1 MITKTEINPQS
12 AHQDRVAQVYCG
24 IIKWG
29 DSGKILRQRIDWM
42 ADQTQ
47 GPRILDVGCSEG
59 ILEIILAR
67 KGFNVTGVDINAEAL
82 AFARG
87 LLAREP
93 EEVRSRVRFVHGDL
107 AQARLLDDRFDTL
120 VMGEILEHLEDPQT
134 LLNRSLDL
142 IRPDG
147 RVIITTPFGYHPDED
162 HRQTFCLS
170 DFIALA
176 KPRCALEHLQVES
189 GYIHMVGRVSSST
202 ESSWQQL
209 DSDQLLSMTET
220 ALVSSQQRL
229 YGNISGHKRR
239 VNSLE
244 QRVKEGNDREA
255 KLQKDVKEE
264 SSKATRLW
272 QEAEE
277 RKSREAK
284 LWQEVEDRKAKV
296 SELLQELDAGRAK
309 TAELQQELD
318 AGKAK
323 ASELLQE
330 LDAGKAKTAKLQQ
343 ELDAGRARTADL
355 LQELDAGRVKTADLL
370 QELDAGKARTAKLQ
384 QELDAGRAKTAE
396 LLQELDAG
404 KAKTAELQ
412 QELDA
417 GRAKTAELQQELDAG
432 RVKTAEL
439 QQELDAGKAK
449 TAELLQELDA
459 GKAKASKLQRE
470 LKKAREWEV
479 KLRRSIRW
487 QLGTLFVEAARRPW
501 RVVRLPLDLTRLAV
515 VAFSRRYSV
524 SSNNVSTRNP
534 SHPSPPMTENR
545 GNMRGARARPG
556 RRTDVPT
563 ATSLLSPGSSSKQMV
578 DWITDQ
584 VEGRRVAVVG
594 CDNTALLDSLDQLRF
609 NVSVYQLDSWVS
621 EPVLVK
627 REVSARSQE
636 EPGRSMVT
644 EYSIPE
650 AEGTVGSSGKADSVI
665 ICGMLRAG
673 TESEAILN
681 CVRDRLSQPAAKVI
695 VVQPRFNAIPRNG
708 TESDLTSLLTALRTP
723 TVPEYLSLANGSLR
737 FVGRFNRAS
746 SNTWSQFESGVWP
759 QLIHEVVESIQHRK
773 SREISALEQRVQDV
787 LESTSYRAG
796 QILVTSAKEPRT
808 LWKAPLRLWQL
819 YRSSWVRTRQSNV
832 GPSPSGL
839 APTVDIP
846 ALKTPPTRSEGAP
859 VVAAI
864 LDTFTEYCL
873 RYEADLVLL
882 TPKQWKRQLERAQPA
897 FLLVESAWSGN
908 NGEWRYLLTNYK
920 SRDVNPLRDLVKHCR
935 EHELTTVFWNKE
947 DPPNFDVFIDVA
959 KEFDFVFTTD
969 VDSISKYKEIC
980 GHDRVYLMAFACQA
994 RLHNPCRE
1002 KSWPRY
1008 PVCFAG
1014 SWMEKYSERRRSLD
1028 DLLEPALA
1036 FGLHIF
1042 DRNFKVTGYDS
1053 RYRFPDRYQSAI
1065 KGSLDYEHML
1075 TAYRCYDVMMNV
1087 NTVTDSATMFSR
1099 RVFESLACG
1108 TPVISTD
1115 SVGLEATL
1123 GGYVRIT
1130 RNSQDTTSHLNEL
1143 LADEERRMREGHLG
1157 YRYVHTHHTYRHRMK
1172 EMFLEV
1178 GVESGDS
1185 ARKPSVSVV
1194 IATCRPDNVKFAI
1207 ENYKKQVYAEKELL
1221 LILNNAIFDVESI
1234 EAQARDLNNVRIVQ
1248 VDGGVT
1254 LGESLNRG
1262 VEEASGY
1269 YIAKMDDDD
1278 YYGENYL
1285 SDMMLAADFSGAEI
1299 LGKGTYFVHMKA
1311 GNITALRSVAS
1322 QHEFTDFVAGATL
1335 TGRREVLRE
1344 IRFPDCT
1351 RGEDSSLLAKASKA
1365 GCRIYSADAFNML
1378 VVRGTDHQRHTWD
1391 IGDSDFLKNCRN
1403 IRSGLEWARVMI

>member
-1 MITKTEINPQS
+1 MIDKTEINPES
-12 AHQDRVAQVYCG
+12 AHRDRVAQVYCG
-24 IIKWG
+24 IIQWG
-29 DSGKILRQRIDWM
+29 DSGEILRQRIDWM
-42 ADQTQ
+42 VDQAR

-59 ILEIILAR
+59 VLEILLAR

-82 AFARG
+82 AFARD

-239 VNSLE
+239 VSSLE
-244 QRVKEGNDREA
+244 QRVKEGDDRAA

-272 QEAEE
+272 QEVEE

-284 LWQEVEDRKAKV
+284 LWQEVEDRKAKA

-309 TAELQQELD
+309 TAELL
-318 AGKAK
+318 
-323 ASELLQE
+323 
-330 LDAGKAKTAKLQQ
+330 Q
-343 ELDAGRARTADL
+343 ELDAGRAKTAEELDAGRAKTAEL
-355 LQELDAGRVKTADLL
+355 LQELDAGRVKTAELL
-370 QELDAGKARTAKLQ
+370 QELDAGRAKTAELL

-404 KAKTAELQ
+404 KAKTAELL

-417 GRAKTAELQQELDAG
+417 GRVKTAELQQELDAG

-439 QQELDAGKAK
+439 QELDAGKAK

-515 VAFSRRYSV
+515 AAFRRRYSV

-534 SHPSPPMTENR
+534 SHPSPPMTKNR
-545 GNMRGARARPG
+545 GNMPEARARPG
-556 RRTDVPT
+556 GRTEVPT
-563 ATSLLSPGSSSKQMV
+563 ATSLLSAGSSSKQMV

-584 VEGRRVAVVG
+584 VEGHRVAVVG
-594 CDNTALLDSLDQLRF
+594 CDNTALLESLDQLRF
-609 NVSVYQLDSWVS
+609 NVRAYQLDSSVS

-636 EPGRSMVT
+636 EPGRSLVT

-650 AEGTVGSSGKADSVI
+650 AEGAVGSSGESDSVI
-665 ICGMLRAG
+665 ICEMPRAG
-673 TESEAILN
+673 TEPEAILN

-708 TESDLTSLLTALRTP
+708 TEPDLTSLLTALRTS
-723 TVPEYLSLANGSLR
+723 TVPEYLSFANDSLR

-787 LESTSYRAG
+787 LESTSYKAG
-796 QILVTSAKEPRT
+796 QILVGSAKEPRT
-808 LWKAPLRLWQL
+808 LWKVPLRLWQL
-819 YRSSWVRTRQSNV
+819 YRSSWARTRQSNV

-839 APTVDIP
+839 TPTVDIP

-882 TPKQWKRQLERAQPA
+882 TPKQWKRQLERAQPT

-920 SRDVNPLRDLVKHCR
+920 SRDVNPLRDLVRYCR
-935 EHELTTVFWNKE
+935 EHKLTTVFWNKE
-947 DPPNFDVFIDVA
+947 DPPNFDVFIDAA

-969 VDSISKYKEIC
+969 ADCIPKYKEIC
-980 GHDRVYLMAFACQA
+980 GHDRVYLMAFACQP
-994 RLHNPCRE
+994 RLHNPCRD

-1042 DRNFKVTGYDS
+1042 DRNLKVTGYDS

-1065 KGSLDYEHML
+1065 KGSLDYENML

-1087 NTVTDSATMFSR
+1087 NTVTDSPTMFSR

-1115 SVGLEATL
+1115 SVGLGATL

-1157 YRYVHTHHTYRHRMK
+1157 YRHVHTHHTYRQRMK

-1178 GVESGDS
+1178 SVVSGDS

-1207 ENYKKQVYAEKELL
+1207 ENYRKQVYAEKELL
-1221 LILNNAIFDVESI
+1221 LVLNNAIFDVESI
-1234 EAQARDLNNVRIVQ
+1234 EAQAKDLNNVRIVQ
-1248 VDGGVT
+1248 VDGRVT

-1335 TGRREVLRE
+1335 TGRREVLRK

>member
-1 MITKTEINPQS
+1 MIDKTEINPES
-12 AHQDRVAQVYCG
+12 AHRDRVAQVYCG
-24 IIKWG
+24 IIQWG
-29 DSGKILRQRIDWM
+29 ESGEILRQRIDWM
-42 ADQTQ
+42 VDQAR
-47 GPRILDVGCSEG
+47 GPRILDLGCSEG
-59 ILEIILAR
+59 VLEILLAR

-82 AFARG
+82 AFARD

-93 EEVRSRVRFVHGDL
+93 EEVRARVHFVHGDL

-120 VMGEILEHLEDPQT
+120 VMGEILEHLEDPQA

-162 HRQTFCLS
+162 HRQAFCLS

-239 VNSLE
+239 VSSLE
-244 QRVKEGNDREA
+244 QRVKEGDDRAA

-272 QEAEE
+272 QE
-277 RKSREAK
+277 
-284 LWQEVEDRKAKV
+284 VEDRKAK
-296 SELLQELDAGRAK
+296 
-309 TAELQQELD
+309 
-318 AGKAK
+318 
-323 ASELLQE
+323 AS
-330 LDAGKAKTAKLQQ
+330 
-343 ELDAGRARTADL
+343 
-355 LQELDAGRVKTADLL
+355 
-370 QELDAGKARTAKLQ
+370 
-384 QELDAGRAKTAE
+384 
-396 LLQELDAG
+396 
-404 KAKTAELQ
+404 ELQ

-417 GRAKTAELQQELDAG
+417 GRA
-432 RVKTAEL
+432 KTAEL

-459 GKAKASKLQRE
+459 GRAKTAELLQELDAGRVKTAELLQELDAGRAKTAELQQELDAGRAKTSKLQRE
-470 LKKAREWEV
+470 LKKAREREV
-479 KLRRSIRW
+479 TLRRSIRW

-501 RVVRLPLDLTRLAV
+501 RVVRLPLDLTWLAV

-534 SHPSPPMTENR
+534 SHPSSPMTENR
-545 GNMRGARARPG
+545 GNMREARARPG
-556 RRTDVPT
+556 RRTEVPT

-584 VEGRRVAVVG
+584 VEGHRVAVVG
-594 CDNTALLDSLDQLRF
+594 CVSTALLDSLDQLRF
-609 NVSVYQLDSWVS
+609 NVSVYQLDSSVS

-636 EPGRSMVT
+636 EPGRSLARDFST
-644 EYSIPE
+644 PE
-650 AEGTVGSSGKADSVI
+650 AERAAGSSGKGDSVI
-665 ICGMLRAG
+665 LCGMLRDEVE
-673 TESEAILN
+673 TEAFLN
-681 CVRDRLSQPAAKVI
+681 CVQERLSQPEAKVI
-695 VVQPRFNAIPRNG
+695 IVQPGFNAIPRNG
-708 TESDLTSLLTALRTP
+708 KDSDLTSLLTALRTS
-723 TVPEYLSLANGSLR
+723 TVPEYLSLANDSLR
-737 FVGRFNRAS
+737 FVGRFNRGS

-759 QLIHEVVESIQHRK
+759 QLIHQVVESIQHRK

-839 APTVDIP
+839 TPTVDIP

-882 TPKQWKRQLERAQPA
+882 TPKQWKRQLERAQPT

-920 SRDVNPLRDLVKHCR
+920 SRDVNPLRDLVRYCR
-935 EHELTTVFWNKE
+935 EHKLTTVFWNKE

-980 GHDRVYLMAFACQA
+980 EHDRVHLMAFACQP
-994 RLHNPCRE
+994 RLHNPCRD

-1014 SWMEKYSERRRSLD
+1014 SWMQKYSERRRSLD

-1042 DRNFKVTGYDS
+1042 DRNLKVTGYDS

-1075 TAYRCYDVMMNV
+1075 TAYRCYDVMLNV
-1087 NTVTDSATMFSR
+1087 NTVTDSPTMFSR

-1108 TPVISTD
+1108 TPVISTE

-1178 GVESGDS
+1178 GIESGDS

-1221 LILNNAIFDVESI
+1221 LVLNNAIFDVQSI
-1234 EAQARDLNNVRIVQ
+1234 EAQAKNLNNVRIVQ
-1248 VDGGVT
+1248 VDGRVT
-1254 LGESLNRG
+1254 LGESLNSG
-1262 VEEASGY
+1262 VEEASGD

-1278 YYGENYL
+1278 YYGANYL
-1285 SDMMLAADFSGAEI
+1285 SDMMLAANFSGADI
-1299 LGKGTYFVHMKA
+1299 LGKGTYFVYMKA

>member
-1 MITKTEINPQS
+1 MIDKTEINPES
-12 AHQDRVAQVYCG
+12 AHRDRVAQVYCG
-24 IIKWG
+24 IIEWG
-29 DSGKILRQRIDWM
+29 DSGEILRQRIDWM
-42 ADQTQ
+42 VDQAR
-47 GPRILDVGCSEG
+47 GPRILDLGCSEG
-59 ILEIILAR
+59 VLEILLAR

-82 AFARG
+82 AFARD

-189 GYIHMVGRVSSST
+189 GYIHMVGHVSSST

-239 VNSLE
+239 VSSLE
-244 QRVKEGNDREA
+244 QRVKEGDDRAA

-272 QEAEE
+272 QEVED

-284 LWQEVEDRKAKV
+284 LWQEVEDRKAK
-296 SELLQELDAGRAK
+296 
-309 TAELQQELD
+309 
-318 AGKAK
+318 
-323 ASELLQE
+323 ASE
-330 LDAGKAKTAKLQQ
+330 
-343 ELDAGRARTADL
+343 
-355 LQELDAGRVKTADLL
+355 
-370 QELDAGKARTAKLQ
+370 LQ

-404 KAKTAELQ
+404 RAKTAELLQ
-412 QELDA
+412 ELDAGRAKTAELLQELDA
-417 GRAKTAELQQELDAG
+417 GRAKTAELQQELDEG
-432 RVKTAEL
+432 RVKTAELQQELDAGKAKTAELQQELDAGKTKTVELLQELDAGKAKAAEL

-515 VAFSRRYSV
+515 VAFRRRYSV

-534 SHPSPPMTENR
+534 SHPSPPMTKNR
-545 GNMRGARARPG
+545 GNMPEARARPG
-556 RRTDVPT
+556 GRTVVPT
-563 ATSLLSPGSSSKQMV
+563 ATSLLSPGSSSEQMV

-584 VEGRRVAVVG
+584 VEGHRVAVVG
-594 CDNTALLDSLDQLRF
+594 CDNTALLESLDQLRF
-609 NVSVYQLDSWVS
+609 NVRTYQLDSSVS

-627 REVSARSQE
+627 REVGDGFQE
-636 EPGRSMVT
+636 EPGRSLVT
-644 EYSIPE
+644 DFLIPE
-650 AEGTVGSSGKADSVI
+650 AERAVGSSGEADSVI
-665 ICGMLRAG
+665 ICEMPRAG
-673 TESEAILN
+673 TEPEAILN
-681 CVRDRLSQPAAKVI
+681 YAPDRLSQPEAKVI
-695 VVQPRFNAIPRNG
+695 IVQPRFNAFPRDG
-708 TESDLTSLLTALRTP
+708 KDSDLTSLLTALRTS
-723 TVPEYLSLANGSLR
+723 TVPEYLSLANGSLH
-737 FVGRFNRAS
+737 FVGRFGRPSAEV
-746 SNTWSQFESGVWP
+746 WSQFESGAWP
-759 QLIHEVVESIQHRK
+759 KVINEVVESLQCRK

-839 APTVDIP
+839 TPTVDIP

-882 TPKQWKRQLERAQPA
+882 TPKQWKRQLERAQPT

-920 SRDVNPLRDLVKHCR
+920 SRDVNPLRDLVGYCR

-947 DPPNFDVFIDVA
+947 DPPNFDVFIDAA

-1036 FGLHIF
+1036 LGLHIF
-1042 DRNFKVTGYDS
+1042 DRNFKVTGYDP

-1065 KGSLDYEHML
+1065 KGALDYEHML
-1075 TAYRCYDVMMNV
+1075 TAYRCYDVMLNV
-1087 NTVTDSATMFSR
+1087 NTVTDSPTMFSR

-1115 SVGLEATL
+1115 SVGLRAML

-1143 LADEERRMREGHLG
+1143 LADEERRMREGHIG

-1178 GVESGDS
+1178 GVKSECS
-1185 ARKPSVSVV
+1185 ARQPSVSVV
-1194 IATCRPDNVKFAI
+1194 IATCRPNNVKFAI
-1207 ENYKKQVYAEKELL
+1207 ENYRNQVYGEKELL
-1221 LILNNAIFDVESI
+1221 LVLNNAIFDVGSI
-1234 EAQARDLNNVRIVQ
+1234 EVQTKDLHNARILEI
-1248 VDGGVT
+1248 DGSVT
-1254 LGESLNRG
+1254 LGDSLNRG
-1262 VEEASGY
+1262 VEEASGD

-1285 SDMMLAADFSGAEI
+1285 SDMMLAADFSGADI

>member
-1 MITKTEINPQS
+1 MIEKTEINPKS
-12 AHQDRVAQVYCG
+12 AHRYRVAQVYCG

-29 DSGKILRQRIDWM
+29 DSGEILRQRIDWM
-42 ADQTQ
+42 VDQAR
-47 GPRILDVGCSEG
+47 GPRILDLGCSEG
-59 ILEIILAR
+59 VLEILLAR

-82 AFARG
+82 AFARD

-239 VNSLE
+239 VSSLE
-244 QRVKEGNDREA
+244 QRVKEGDDRAA

-272 QEAEE
+272 QEVEE

-284 LWQEVEDRKAKV
+284 LWQEVEDR
-296 SELLQELDAGRAK
+296 
-309 TAELQQELD
+309 
-318 AGKAK
+318 KAK

-343 ELDAGRARTADL
+343 ELDAGRAKTADL

-384 QELDAGRAKTAE
+384 QELDAK
-396 LLQELDAG
+396 
-404 KAKTAELQ
+404 KAKTVELL

-417 GRAKTAELQQELDAG
+417 GRAKTVELLQELDAGRVKTAELLQELDAG

-439 QQELDAGKAK
+439 QQELDAKKAKTAELLQELDAGKAK

-515 VAFSRRYSV
+515 AAFRRRYSV

-534 SHPSPPMTENR
+534 SHPSPPMTKNR
-545 GNMRGARARPG
+545 GNMPEARARPG
-556 RRTDVPT
+556 GRTDVPT
-563 ATSLLSPGSSSKQMV
+563 ATSLLSAGSSSKQMV

-584 VEGRRVAVVG
+584 VEGHRIAVVG
-594 CDNTALLDSLDQLRF
+594 CDNTALLESLDQLRF
-609 NVSVYQLDSWVS
+609 NVRTYQLDSSVS

-627 REVSARSQE
+627 REVGDGSQE
-636 EPGRSMVT
+636 EPGRSLVT
-644 EYSIPE
+644 DFLIPE
-650 AEGTVGSSGKADSVI
+650 AERAVGSSGEADSVI
-665 ICGMLRAG
+665 ICEMPRAG
-673 TESEAILN
+673 TEPEAMLN
-681 CVRDRLSQPAAKVI
+681 YARDRLSQPEAKVI
-695 VVQPRFNAIPRNG
+695 IVQPRINAFPRDG
-708 TESDLTSLLTALRTP
+708 TDSDLTSLLTALRTS
-723 TVPEYLSLANGSLR
+723 TVPEYLSLANGSLH
-737 FVGRFNRAS
+737 FVGRFGRPSAEV
-746 SNTWSQFESGVWP
+746 WSQFESGAWP
-759 QLIHEVVESIQHRK
+759 KVINEVVESLQCRK

-787 LESTSYRAG
+787 LESTSYKAG
-796 QILVTSAKEPRT
+796 QILVGSAKEPRT

-819 YRSSWVRTRQSNV
+819 YRSSWARTRLNNV
-832 GPSPSGL
+832 EPAPSRL

-846 ALKTPPTRSEGAP
+846 ASKTPPTRSEGAP

-882 TPKQWKRQLERAQPA
+882 TPKQWKRQLERAQPT

-920 SRDVNPLRDLVKHCR
+920 SRDVNPLRDLVGYCR

-969 VDSISKYKEIC
+969 VDSVSKYKEIC
-980 GHDRVYLMAFACQA
+980 EHDRVHLMAFACQP
-994 RLHNPCRE
+994 RLHNPCRD

-1042 DRNFKVTGYDS
+1042 DRNFKVTEYDS

-1087 NTVTDSATMFSR
+1087 NTVTDSPTMFSR

-1185 ARKPSVSVV
+1185 ARMPSVSVV
-1194 IATCRPDNVKFAI
+1194 IATRRPDNVKFAI
-1207 ENYKKQVYAEKELL
+1207 ENYRKQVYAEKELL
-1221 LILNNAIFDVESI
+1221 LVLNNAIFDVESI
-1234 EAQARDLNNVRIVQ
+1234 EARTKDLHNVRIVQ
-1248 VDGGVT
+1248 IEERVT

-1262 VEEASGY
+1262 VEEASGC

-1285 SDMMLAADFSGAEI
+1285 SDMMLAADFSGADI

-1311 GNITALRSVAS
+1311 NNITALRSVAS
-1322 QHEFTDFVAGATL
+1322 QHEFTEFVAGATL

>member
-1 MITKTEINPQS
+1 M
-12 AHQDRVAQVYCG
+12 
-24 IIKWG
+24 
-29 DSGKILRQRIDWM
+29 
-42 ADQTQ
+42 
-47 GPRILDVGCSEG
+47 
-59 ILEIILAR
+59 
-67 KGFNVTGVDINAEAL
+67 
-82 AFARG
+82 
-87 LLAREP
+87 
-93 EEVRSRVRFVHGDL
+93 
-107 AQARLLDDRFDTL
+107 
-120 VMGEILEHLEDPQT
+120 
-134 LLNRSLDL
+134 LNRSLDL

-176 KPRCALEHLQVES
+176 KPRCALEYLQVEG
-189 GYIHMVGRVSSST
+189 GYIRMVGRVSSST
-202 ESSWQQL
+202 ESSWKQL

-239 VNSLE
+239 VSSLE
-244 QRVKEGNDREA
+244 QRVKEGDDRAA

-272 QEAEE
+272 QEVEE
-277 RKSREAK
+277 RKGREAK
-284 LWQEVEDRKAKV
+284 LWQEVEER
-296 SELLQELDAGRAK
+296 
-309 TAELQQELD
+309 
-318 AGKAK
+318 KAK
-323 ASELLQE
+323 ASELQ
-330 LDAGKAKTAKLQQ
+330 
-343 ELDAGRARTADL
+343 
-355 LQELDAGRVKTADLL
+355 
-370 QELDAGKARTAKLQ
+370 
-384 QELDAGRAKTAE
+384 
-396 LLQELDAG
+396 QELDAG

-417 GRAKTAELQQELDAG
+417 GRAKTAELLQELDAG
-432 RVKTAEL
+432 KAKITEL
-439 QQELDAGKAK
+439 QQELDAGKAKTAELQQELNAGRVK

-515 VAFSRRYSV
+515 VTFSRRYSV

-545 GNMRGARARPG
+545 GNMREARARPG
-556 RRTDVPT
+556 RRTEVPT
-563 ATSLLSPGSSSKQMV
+563 ATSLLSAGSSSEQMV

-584 VEGRRVAVVG
+584 VEGYRVAVVG
-594 CDNTALLDSLDQLRF
+594 CENTALLESLDQLRF
-609 NVSVYQLDSWVS
+609 NMSAYQLDSSVS
-621 EPVLVK
+621 EPASII
-627 REVSARSQE
+627 REVGVGSQE
-636 EPGRSMVT
+636 APGRSLVT
-644 EYSIPE
+644 DLSIPE
-650 AEGTVGSSGKADSVI
+650 AEGAVGSSGKADNVI
-665 ICGMLRAG
+665 ICEMPRAG
-673 TESEAILN
+673 TEPEAILN
-681 CVRDRLSQPAAKVI
+681 YARDRLSQPEAKVI
-695 VVQPRFNAIPRNG
+695 IVQPRFNAFPRDG
-708 TESDLTSLLTALRTP
+708 KDSDLTSLLTALRTS
-723 TVPEYLSLANGSLR
+723 TVPEYLSLANGSLH
-737 FVGRFNRAS
+737 FVGRFGRPSAEV
-746 SNTWSQFESGVWP
+746 WSQFESGVWP
-759 QLIHEVVESIQHRK
+759 QLIHQVVESIQHRK

-832 GPSPSGL
+832 GPSPSSL
-839 APTVDIP
+839 TPTVDIP
-846 ALKTPPTRSEGAP
+846 ALKTPPTQSEGAP

-873 RYEADLVLL
+873 RYEAELVLL
-882 TPKQWKRQLERAQPA
+882 TPKQWKRQLERAQPT

-920 SRDVNPLRDLVKHCR
+920 SRNVNPLRDLVRYCR
-935 EHELTTVFWNKE
+935 EHKLTTVFWNKE
-947 DPPNFDVFIDVA
+947 DPPNFDVFIDAA

-1087 NTVTDSATMFSR
+1087 NTVTDSPTMFSR

-1178 GVESGDS
+1178 GVKSKGSE
-1185 ARKPSVSVV
+1185 RQPSVSVV
-1194 IATCRPDNVKFAI
+1194 IATCRPNNVNLAV
-1207 ENYKKQVYAEKELL
+1207 ENYSNQVYGEKELL
-1221 LILNNAIFDVESI
+1221 LVLNNAVFDEESI
-1234 EAQARDLNNVRIVQ
+1234 ETQTKDLHNVRIIQ
-1248 VDGGVT
+1248 IDGSAT

-1262 VEEASGY
+1262 VEEASGD

-1285 SDMMLAADFSGAEI
+1285 LDMMLAANFSEAEI
-1299 LGKGTYFVHMKA
+1299 LGKGTYFVHMKSKDVM
-1311 GNITALRSVAS
+1311 GLRIVRR
-1322 QHEFTDFVAGATL
+1322 QHEFADFVAGATL
-1335 TGRREVLRE
+1335 TARRDVLRE
-1344 IRFPDCT
+1344 IPFPDRT
-1351 RGEDSSLLAKASKA
+1351 KGEDSNLLKEASKA
-1365 GCRIYSADAFNML
+1365 GCRIYSADIYNFLA
-1378 VVRGTDHQRHTWD
+1378 VREVEYSKHTWT
-1391 IGDSDFLKNCRN
+1391 IEDSQFLKNCRSLQ
-1403 IRSGLEWARVMI
+1403 SGLEWERVMI

>member
-1 MITKTEINPQS
+1 M
-12 AHQDRVAQVYCG
+12 V
-24 IIKWG
+24 
-29 DSGKILRQRIDWM
+29 
-42 ADQTQ
+42 DQAR

-59 ILEIILAR
+59 VLEILLAR
-67 KGFNVTGVDINAEAL
+67 EGFNVTGVDINAEAL
-82 AFARG
+82 AFARD
-87 LLAREP
+87 LLAQEP
-93 EEVRSRVRFVHGDL
+93 EEVRARVRFLHGDL

-176 KPRCALEHLQVES
+176 KPRCALEYLQVEG
-189 GYIHMVGRVSSST
+189 GYIRMVGRVSSST
-202 ESSWQQL
+202 ESSWQQF

-239 VNSLE
+239 SSSLE
-244 QRVKEGNDREA
+244 QRVKEGSDRAE

-264 SSKATRLW
+264 SRKATRLW
-272 QEAEE
+272 QEVEE

-284 LWQEVEDRKAKV
+284 LWQEVEDR
-296 SELLQELDAGRAK
+296 R
-309 TAELQQELD
+309 
-318 AGKAK
+318 KAK

-330 LDAGKAKTAKLQQ
+330 LDAG
-343 ELDAGRARTADL
+343 R
-355 LQELDAGRVKTADLL
+355 
-370 QELDAGKARTAKLQ
+370 
-384 QELDAGRAKTAE
+384 
-396 LLQELDAG
+396 
-404 KAKTAELQ
+404 
-412 QELDA
+412 
-417 GRAKTAELQQELDAG
+417 
-432 RVKTAEL
+432 
-439 QQELDAGKAK
+439 AK

-470 LKKAREWEV
+470 LKKAREREV

-487 QLGTLFVEAARRPW
+487 KLGTLFVEAARRPW
-501 RVVRLPLDLTRLAV
+501 RIVRLPLDLTRLAV
-515 VAFSRRYSV
+515 VAFRRRYSV
-524 SSNNVSTRNP
+524 CSNNVSTRNP
-534 SHPSPPMTENR
+534 SHPSPPMTKNR
-545 GNMRGARARPG
+545 GNMREARARPG
-556 RRTDVPT
+556 GRTEVPT
-563 ATSLLSPGSSSKQMV
+563 ATSQLSAGSSSKQMV

-584 VEGRRVAVVG
+584 VEGHRVAVVG
-594 CDNTALLDSLDQLRF
+594 CDNTALLASLDQLRF
-609 NVSVYQLDSWVS
+609 NVRTYQLDSSVS

-627 REVSARSQE
+627 REVGVGSQE
-636 EPGRSMVT
+636 EPGRSLVT
-644 EYSIPE
+644 DFLIPE
-650 AEGTVGSSGKADSVI
+650 AERVVGSSGEADSVI
-665 ICGMLRAG
+665 ICEMPRAG
-673 TESEAILN
+673 TEPEAMLN
-681 CVRDRLSQPAAKVI
+681 YVRDRLSQPAAKVI
-695 VVQPRFNAIPRNG
+695 VVQPRFSAIPRNG
-708 TESDLTSLLTALRTP
+708 KDSGLTSLLTALRTS
-723 TVPEYLSLANGSLR
+723 TVPEYLSLANGSLH
-737 FVGRFNRAS
+737 FVGRFGRPSAEV
-746 SNTWSQFESGVWP
+746 WSQFESGVWP
-759 QLIHEVVESIQHRK
+759 QMMHEVVESLQYRK

-819 YRSSWVRTRQSNV
+819 YRSSWARTRQSNV

-839 APTVDIP
+839 TPTIDIP

-882 TPKQWKRQLERAQPA
+882 TPKQWKRQLERAQPT

-935 EHELTTVFWNKE
+935 EHGLTTVFWNKE
-947 DPPNFDVFIDVA
+947 DPPNFDVFIDAA

-969 VDSISKYKEIC
+969 ADCIPKYKEIC
-980 GHDRVYLMAFACQA
+980 GHDRVYLMEFACQP
-994 RLHNPCRE
+994 RLHNPCRD

-1087 NTVTDSATMFSR
+1087 NTVTDSPTMFSR
-1099 RVFESLACG
+1099 RVFECLACG

-1115 SVGLEATL
+1115 SVGLRAMVA
-1123 GGYVRIT
+1123 GYVRIT
-1130 RNSQDTTSHLNEL
+1130 RSSQDTASHLQEL
-1143 LADEERRMREGHLG
+1143 LSDEERRMREAHLG
-1157 YRYVHTHHTYRHRMK
+1157 YRHVHTHHTYRHRMK
-1172 EMFLEV
+1172 EVFLEV
-1178 GVESGDS
+1178 GVKSNGS
-1185 ARKPSVSVV
+1185 ARQPSVSVV
-1194 IATCRPDNVKFAI
+1194 IATCRPNNVKLAV
-1207 ENYKKQVYAEKELL
+1207 ENYMNQVYGEKELL
-1221 LILNNAIFDVESI
+1221 LVLNNAVFDVESI
-1234 EAQARDLNNVRIVQ
+1234 ETQTKDLHNVRIIQ
-1248 VDGGVT
+1248 IDGSAT

-1262 VEEASGY
+1262 VEEASGD

-1285 SDMMLAADFSGAEI
+1285 LDMMLAANFSEAEI
-1299 LGKGTYFVHMKA
+1299 LGKGTYFVHMKSKDVM
-1311 GNITALRSVAS
+1311 GLRIVGR

-1335 TGRREVLRE
+1335 TARRDVLRE
-1344 IRFPDCT
+1344 IPFPDRT
-1351 RGEDSSLLAKASKA
+1351 KGEDSNLLKEASKA
-1365 GCRIYSADAFNML
+1365 GCRIYSADVYNFLA
-1378 VVRGTDHQRHTWD
+1378 VREVEHSKHTWT
-1391 IGDSDFLKNCRN
+1391 IEDSEF
-1403 IRSGLEWARVMI
+1403 

>member
-1 MITKTEINPQS
+1 MIDKTAINPES
-12 AHQDRVAQVYCG
+12 AHRDRVAQVYCG
-24 IIKWG
+24 IIQWG
-29 DSGKILRQRIDWM
+29 DSGEILRQRIDWM
-42 ADQTQ
+42 VDQAR
-47 GPRILDVGCSEG
+47 GPRILDLGCSEG
-59 ILEIILAR
+59 VLEILLAR

-82 AFARG
+82 AFARD

-120 VMGEILEHLEDPQT
+120 VMGEILEHLEDPQI
-134 LLNRSLDL
+134 LLNMSLDL

-176 KPRCALEHLQVES
+176 KPRCALEYLQVEG
-189 GYIHMVGRVSSST
+189 GYIRMVGCVSSLT

-239 VNSLE
+239 VSSLE
-244 QRVKEGNDREA
+244 QRVKEGDDRAA

-272 QEAEE
+272 QEVEERKSREAKLWQEVEE

-284 LWQEVEDRKAKV
+284 LWQEVEDRKAK
-296 SELLQELDAGRAK
+296 
-309 TAELQQELD
+309 
-318 AGKAK
+318 
-323 ASELLQE
+323 ASELL
-330 LDAGKAKTAKLQQ
+330 
-343 ELDAGRARTADL
+343 
-355 LQELDAGRVKTADLL
+355 
-370 QELDAGKARTAKLQ
+370 

-404 KAKTAELQ
+404 KAKTAKLQQELDTGKAKTAKLQ
-412 QELDA
+412 QELDAGKARTAKLQQELDAEKAKTVELLQELDA
-417 GRAKTAELQQELDAG
+417 GRAKTVELLQELDAG

-459 GKAKASKLQRE
+459 GKAKTAELQQELDGGRAKASKLQQE
-470 LKKAREWEV
+470 LKKAREREV
-479 KLRRSIRW
+479 TLRRSIRW

-534 SHPSPPMTENR
+534 SHPSPPMTKNR
-545 GNMRGARARPG
+545 GNMPEARVRPG
-556 RRTDVPT
+556 GPTVVPT
-563 ATSLLSPGSSSKQMV
+563 ATSLLSPGSSSEQMV

-584 VEGRRVAVVG
+584 VEGHRVAVVG
-594 CDNTALLDSLDQLRF
+594 CVSTALLDSLDQLRF
-609 NVSVYQLDSWVS
+609 NVSVYQLDSSVS

-650 AEGTVGSSGKADSVI
+650 AEGTVGSSGEADSVI

-708 TESDLTSLLTALRTP
+708 TEPDLTSLLTALRTS
-723 TVPEYLSLANGSLR
+723 TVPEYLSLANGSLH
-737 FVGRFNRAS
+737 FVGRFGRPSAEV
-746 SNTWSQFESGVWP
+746 WSQFESGAWP
-759 QLIHEVVESIQHRK
+759 KVINEVVESLQCRK
-773 SREISALEQRVQDV
+773 SREIGALEQRVQDV
-787 LESTSYRAG
+787 LESTSYKAG
-796 QILVTSAKEPRT
+796 QILVGSAKEPRT

-839 APTVDIP
+839 TPTVDIP

-882 TPKQWKRQLERAQPA
+882 TPKQWKRQLERAQPT

-920 SRDVNPLRDLVKHCR
+920 SRDVNPLRDLVRYCR
-935 EHELTTVFWNKE
+935 EHKLTTVFWNKE
-947 DPPNFDVFIDVA
+947 DPPNFDVFIDAA

-980 GHDRVYLMAFACQA
+980 GHDRVYVMAFACQA

-1087 NTVTDSATMFSR
+1087 NTVTDSPTMFSR

-1207 ENYKKQVYAEKELL
+1207 ENYRKQVYAEKELL
-1221 LILNNAIFDVESI
+1221 LVLNNAIFDVESI

-1248 VDGGVT
+1248 VDGRVT

-1311 GNITALRSVAS
+1311 RNITALRSVAS

-1365 GCRIYSADAFNML
+1365 GCRIYSADAFNIL

>member
-1 MITKTEINPQS
+1 ML
-12 AHQDRVAQVYCG
+12 
-24 IIKWG
+24 KWG
-29 DSGKILRQRIDWM
+29 AAGEILRQRIDWM
-42 ADQTQ
+42 VDQAR

-59 ILEIILAR
+59 VLEILLAR

-82 AFARG
+82 AFARD

-120 VMGEILEHLEDPQT
+120 VMGEILEHLEDPQE
-134 LLNRSLDL
+134 LLDRSLDL

-176 KPRCALEHLQVES
+176 KPRCALEYLRVEG
-189 GYIHMVGRVSSST
+189 GYIRMVGRVSSST

-209 DSDQLLSMTET
+209 DSDQLLSMTE
-220 ALVSSQQRL
+220 AASVSSQQRL

-239 VNSLE
+239 VSSLE
-244 QRVKEGNDREA
+244 QRVKEGDDRAA
-255 KLQKDVKEE
+255 KLQKDVKVE

-272 QEAEE
+272 QEVEE

-284 LWQEVEDRKAKV
+284 LWQEVEDRKAK
-296 SELLQELDAGRAK
+296 
-309 TAELQQELD
+309 TAE
-318 AGKAK
+318 
-323 ASELLQE
+323 
-330 LDAGKAKTAKLQQ
+330 
-343 ELDAGRARTADL
+343 L
-355 LQELDAGRVKTADLL
+355 LQELDAGRVKTA
-370 QELDAGKARTAKLQ
+370 
-384 QELDAGRAKTAE
+384 
-396 LLQELDAG
+396 
-404 KAKTAELQ
+404 ELQ

-417 GRAKTAELQQELDAG
+417 GRVKTAELQQELDAG

-449 TAELLQELDA
+449 IAELQQELDA
-459 GKAKASKLQRE
+459 GRAKTSKLQQE
-470 LKKAREWEV
+470 LKKAREREV
-479 KLRRSIRW
+479 TLRRSIRW

-534 SHPSPPMTENR
+534 SHPSPSMTKNR
-545 GNMRGARARPG
+545 GNMPGAPARPG
-556 RRTDVPT
+556 GPTEVPT
-563 ATSLLSPGSSSKQMV
+563 ATSLLSAASSSKQMV

-584 VEGRRVAVVG
+584 VEGHRVAVVG
-594 CDNTALLDSLDQLRF
+594 CDNTALLESLDQLRF
-609 NVSVYQLDSWVS
+609 NVRTYQLDSSVS

-627 REVSARSQE
+627 REVGAGSQQ
-636 EPGRSMVT
+636 EPGRSLVT
-644 EYSIPE
+644 DLSIPE
-650 AEGTVGSSGKADSVI
+650 AEGAVGSSGKADSVI
-665 ICGMLRAG
+665 ICGMPRD
-673 TESEAILN
+673 EAEPEAFIN
-681 CVRDRLSQPAAKVI
+681 CVQGRLSQPAAKVI
-695 VVQPRFNAIPRNG
+695 VVQPRFSAFPRNG
-708 TESDLTSLLTALRTP
+708 KDSDLTSLLTALRTS
-723 TVPEYLSLANGSLR
+723 TVPEYLSLANGSLH
-737 FVGRFNRAS
+737 FVGRFGRPSAEV
-746 SNTWSQFESGVWP
+746 WSQFESGVWP
-759 QLIHEVVESIQHRK
+759 QMMHEVVESLQYRQ
-773 SREISALEQRVQDV
+773 SGEISALEQRVQDV

-796 QILVTSAKEPRT
+796 QILVESAKEPRT
-808 LWKAPLRLWQL
+808 LWKVPLRLWQL
-819 YRSSWVRTRQSNV
+819 YRSSWARTRQSNV
-832 GPSPSGL
+832 EPSPSGL
-839 APTVDIP
+839 TPTVDIP

-882 TPKQWKRQLERAQPA
+882 TPKQWKRQLERAQPT

-908 NGEWRYLLTNYK
+908 NGEWRYLFTNYK

-935 EHELTTVFWNKE
+935 EHGLTTVFWNKE

-969 VDSISKYKEIC
+969 ADCVPKYKEIC
-980 GHDRVYLMAFACQA
+980 GHDRVYLMAFACQP
-994 RLHNPCRE
+994 RLHNPCRD

-1087 NTVTDSATMFSR
+1087 NTVTDSPTMFSR

-1115 SVGLEATL
+1115 SVGLRAMVA
-1123 GGYVRIT
+1123 GYVRIT
-1130 RNSQDTTSHLNEL
+1130 RSSQDTTSHLQEL
-1143 LADEERRMREGHLG
+1143 LSDEERRMREAHLG
-1157 YRYVHTHHTYRHRMK
+1157 YRHVHTHHTYRHRMK
-1172 EMFLEV
+1172 EVFLEV
-1178 GVESGDS
+1178 GVKSKDS
-1185 ARKPSVSVV
+1185 ARQPSVSVV
-1194 IATCRPDNVKFAI
+1194 IATCRPNNVKLAI
-1207 ENYKKQVYAEKELL
+1207 ENYSNQVYGEKELL
-1221 LILNNAIFDVESI
+1221 LVLNNAVFDEESI
-1234 EAQARDLNNVRIVQ
+1234 ETKTKDLHNVRIIQ
-1248 VDGGVT
+1248 IDESAT

-1262 VEEASGY
+1262 VEEASGD

-1285 SDMMLAADFSGAEI
+1285 LDMMLAANFSEAEI
-1299 LGKGTYFVHMKA
+1299 LGKGTYFVHMKSKNVM
-1311 GNITALRSVAS
+1311 GLRIVGR

-1335 TGRREVLRE
+1335 TARRDVLRE
-1344 IRFPDCT
+1344 IPFPDRT
-1351 RGEDSSLLAKASKA
+1351 KGEDSNLLKEASKA
-1365 GCRIYSADAFNML
+1365 GCRIYSADVYNFLA
-1378 VVRGTDHQRHTWD
+1378 VREVEHSKHTWT
-1391 IGDSDFLKNCRN
+1391 IEDSDFLKNCRSLQ
-1403 IRSGLEWARVMI
+1403 SGLEWERVMI

>member
-1 MITKTEINPQS
+1 MIDKTEINPES
-12 AHQDRVAQVYCG
+12 AHRDRVAQVYCG
-24 IIKWG
+24 IIQWG
-29 DSGKILRQRIDWM
+29 DSGEILRQRIDWM
-42 ADQTQ
+42 VDQAR
-47 GPRILDVGCSEG
+47 GPRILDLGCSEG
-59 ILEIILAR
+59 VLEILLAR

-82 AFARG
+82 AFARD

-176 KPRCALEHLQVES
+176 KPRCALEYLQVES

-284 LWQEVEDRKAKV
+284 LWQEVEDRKAKA

-318 AGKAK
+318 TGK
-323 ASELLQE
+323 
-330 LDAGKAKTAKLQQ
+330 
-343 ELDAGRARTADL
+343 
-355 LQELDAGRVKTADLL
+355 
-370 QELDAGKARTAKLQ
+370 
-384 QELDAGRAKTAE
+384 AKTAE

-404 KAKTAELQ
+404 RTKAAELQQELDAGKTKTAELQQELDAEKAKTAELQ

-417 GRAKTAELQQELDAG
+417 GRVKTAELQQELDAGRVKTAELQQELDAG

-449 TAELLQELDA
+449 TAELQQELDA
-459 GKAKASKLQRE
+459 GRAKASKLQQE
-470 LKKAREWEV
+470 LKKAREREV

-534 SHPSPPMTENR
+534 SHPSPPMTKNR
-545 GNMRGARARPG
+545 GNMREARARPG
-556 RRTDVPT
+556 RRTEVPT

-584 VEGRRVAVVG
+584 VEGHRVAVVG
-594 CDNTALLDSLDQLRF
+594 CDNTALLESLDQLRF
-609 NVSVYQLDSWVS
+609 NVRTYQLDSSVS

-650 AEGTVGSSGKADSVI
+650 AEGTVGSSGEADSVI

-681 CVRDRLSQPAAKVI
+681 YARDRLSQPEAKVI
-695 VVQPRFNAIPRNG
+695 VVQPRFNAFPRNG
-708 TESDLTSLLTALRTP
+708 KDSDLTSLLTALRTS
-723 TVPEYLSLANGSLR
+723 TVPEYLSLANGSLH
-737 FVGRFNRAS
+737 FVGRFGRPSAEV
-746 SNTWSQFESGVWP
+746 WSQFESGAWP
-759 QLIHEVVESIQHRK
+759 KVINEVVESLQCRK

-839 APTVDIP
+839 TPTVDIP

-882 TPKQWKRQLERAQPA
+882 TPKQWKRQLERAQPT

-920 SRDVNPLRDLVKHCR
+920 SRDVNPLRDLVRYCR
-935 EHELTTVFWNKE
+935 EHKLITVFWNKE
-947 DPPNFDVFIDVA
+947 DPPNFDVFIDAA

-1042 DRNFKVTGYDS
+1042 DRNFKVNGYDS

-1065 KGSLDYEHML
+1065 MGSLDYEHML

-1087 NTVTDSATMFSR
+1087 NTVTDSPTMFSR

-1115 SVGLEATL
+1115 SVGLRAML
-1123 GGYVRIT
+1123 GSHVRIA
-1130 RNSQDTTSHLNEL
+1130 RSPQDTTAHLGELLNED
-1143 LADEERRMREGHLG
+1143 DEGRMREGHLG

-1178 GVESGDS
+1178 GIESGDS

-1221 LILNNAIFDVESI
+1221 LVLNNAIFDVQSI
-1234 EAQARDLNNVRIVQ
+1234 EAQAKNLNNVRIVQ
-1248 VDGGVT
+1248 VDGRVT
-1254 LGESLNRG
+1254 LGESLNSG
-1262 VEEASGY
+1262 VEEASGD

-1278 YYGENYL
+1278 YYGANYL
-1285 SDMMLAADFSGAEI
+1285 SDMMLAANFSGADI
-1299 LGKGTYFVHMKA
+1299 LGKGTYFVYMKA

>member
-1 MITKTEINPQS
+1 M
-12 AHQDRVAQVYCG
+12 
-24 IIKWG
+24 
-29 DSGKILRQRIDWM
+29 
-42 ADQTQ
+42 
-47 GPRILDVGCSEG
+47 
-59 ILEIILAR
+59 
-67 KGFNVTGVDINAEAL
+67 
-82 AFARG
+82 
-87 LLAREP
+87 P
-93 EEVRSRVRFVHGDL
+93 E
-107 AQARLLDDRFDTL
+107 
-120 VMGEILEHLEDPQT
+120 
-134 LLNRSLDL
+134 
-142 IRPDG
+142 
-147 RVIITTPFGYHPDED
+147 
-162 HRQTFCLS
+162 
-170 DFIALA
+170 
-176 KPRCALEHLQVES
+176 
-189 GYIHMVGRVSSST
+189 
-202 ESSWQQL
+202 
-209 DSDQLLSMTET
+209 
-220 ALVSSQQRL
+220 
-229 YGNISGHKRR
+229 
-239 VNSLE
+239 
-244 QRVKEGNDREA
+244 
-255 KLQKDVKEE
+255 
-264 SSKATRLW
+264 
-272 QEAEE
+272 
-277 RKSREAK
+277 
-284 LWQEVEDRKAKV
+284 
-296 SELLQELDAGRAK
+296 
-309 TAELQQELD
+309 
-318 AGKAK
+318 
-323 ASELLQE
+323 
-330 LDAGKAKTAKLQQ
+330 
-343 ELDAGRARTADL
+343 
-355 LQELDAGRVKTADLL
+355 
-370 QELDAGKARTAKLQ
+370 
-384 QELDAGRAKTAE
+384 
-396 LLQELDAG
+396 
-404 KAKTAELQ
+404 
-412 QELDA
+412 
-417 GRAKTAELQQELDAG
+417 
-432 RVKTAEL
+432 
-439 QQELDAGKAK
+439 
-449 TAELLQELDA
+449 
-459 GKAKASKLQRE
+459 
-470 LKKAREWEV
+470 
-479 KLRRSIRW
+479 
-487 QLGTLFVEAARRPW
+487 
-501 RVVRLPLDLTRLAV
+501 
-515 VAFSRRYSV
+515 
-524 SSNNVSTRNP
+524 
-534 SHPSPPMTENR
+534 
-545 GNMRGARARPG
+545 ARARPG
-556 RRTDVPT
+556 GRTEVST
-563 ATSLLSPGSSSKQMV
+563 ATSLLSACSSSEQMV

-584 VEGRRVAVVG
+584 VEGYRVAVVG
-594 CDNTALLDSLDQLRF
+594 CDNTALLESLDQLRF
-609 NVSVYQLDSWVS
+609 NVSAYQLDSSVS
-621 EPVLVK
+621 EPVSII
-627 REVSARSQE
+627 REVGVGSQE
-636 EPGRSMVT
+636 EPGRSLVT
-644 EYSIPE
+644 DLSIPE
-650 AEGTVGSSGKADSVI
+650 AEGAVGSSGKADNVI
-665 ICGMLRAG
+665 ICEMPRD
-673 TESEAILN
+673 EVEPEAFLN
-681 CVRDRLSQPAAKVI
+681 CLRDRLAQPEAKVI

-708 TESDLTSLLTALRTP
+708 TESDLTSLLTALRAS
-723 TVPEYLSLANGSLR
+723 TVPEYLSFANDSLR

-787 LESTSYRAG
+787 LESTSYKAG
-796 QILVTSAKEPRT
+796 QILVGSAKEPRT
-808 LWKAPLRLWQL
+808 LWKAPPRLWQL
-819 YRSSWVRTRQSNV
+819 YRSSWARTRLNNV
-832 GPSPSGL
+832 EPAPSRL

-846 ALKTPPTRSEGAP
+846 ASKTPPTRSEGAP

-864 LDTFTEYCL
+864 LDTFTKYCL
-873 RYEADLVLL
+873 SYEADLILL

-935 EHELTTVFWNKE
+935 EHGLTTVFWNKE
-947 DPPNFDVFIDVA
+947 DPPNFEVFIDAA

-969 VDSISKYKEIC
+969 ADCIPKYKEIC

-1042 DRNFKVTGYDS
+1042 DRNFKVTEYDS

-1087 NTVTDSATMFSR
+1087 NTVTDSPTMFSR

-1115 SVGLEATL
+1115 SVGLRAML

-1207 ENYKKQVYAEKELL
+1207 ENYRKQVYAEKELL
-1221 LILNNAIFDVESI
+1221 LVLNNAIFDVESI
-1234 EAQARDLNNVRIVQ
+1234 EARTKDLHNVRIVQ
-1248 VDGGVT
+1248 VDGSVT
-1254 LGESLNRG
+1254 LGESLNMG

-1285 SDMMLAADFSGAEI
+1285 SDMMLAADFSGADI

-1365 GCRIYSADAFNML
+1365 GCRIYSADAFNIL

>member
-1 MITKTEINPQS
+1 
-12 AHQDRVAQVYCG
+12 
-24 IIKWG
+24 
-29 DSGKILRQRIDWM
+29 M
-42 ADQTQ
+42 ADQAQ

-59 ILEIILAR
+59 VLEILLAR
-67 KGFNVTGVDINAEAL
+67 EGFNITGVDINAEAL
-82 AFARG
+82 AFARD

-93 EEVRSRVRFVHGDL
+93 EEVRSRVRFLHGDL

-120 VMGEILEHLEDPQT
+120 VMGEILEHLEDPQE
-134 LLNRSLDL
+134 LLDRSLDL

-147 RVIITTPFGYHPDED
+147 RVIIPTPFGYHPDED

-176 KPRCALEHLQVES
+176 KPRCALEYLQVEG
-189 GYIHMVGRVSSST
+189 GYIRMVGRVSSST

-209 DSDQLLSMTET
+209 DSDQLLSMTE
-220 ALVSSQQRL
+220 AASVSSQQRL

-239 VNSLE
+239 VSSLE
-244 QRVKEGNDREA
+244 QRVKEGDDRAA

-272 QEAEE
+272 QEVEE

-284 LWQEVEDRKAKV
+284 LWQEVEDRKAKTV
-296 SELLQELDAGRAK
+296 ELLQELDAGRAKTVELLQELDAGKAKAAELQQELDAGRVKTAELLQELDAGRAKTAGLQQELDAERVKTAELQQELDAGKAKAAELQQELDAGRAK

-323 ASELLQE
+323 AS
-330 LDAGKAKTAKLQQ
+330 
-343 ELDAGRARTADL
+343 
-355 LQELDAGRVKTADLL
+355 
-370 QELDAGKARTAKLQ
+370 
-384 QELDAGRAKTAE
+384 
-396 LLQELDAG
+396 
-404 KAKTAELQ
+404 
-412 QELDA
+412 
-417 GRAKTAELQQELDAG
+417 
-432 RVKTAEL
+432 
-439 QQELDAGKAK
+439 
-449 TAELLQELDA
+449 
-459 GKAKASKLQRE
+459 KLQRE
-470 LKKAREWEV
+470 LKKAREGEV

-515 VAFSRRYSV
+515 VAFRRRYNV

-534 SHPSPPMTENR
+534 SHPSPPMTKNR
-545 GNMRGARARPG
+545 GNMPEARARPG
-556 RRTDVPT
+556 GRTEVPT
-563 ATSLLSPGSSSKQMV
+563 ATSLLSAGSSSEQMV

-584 VEGRRVAVVG
+584 VEGHRVAVVG
-594 CDNTALLDSLDQLRF
+594 CDNTALLASLDQLRF
-609 NVSVYQLDSWVS
+609 NVRTYQLDSSIS

-627 REVSARSQE
+627 RKVGPGSQE
-636 EPGRSMVT
+636 GPDRSLAT
-644 EYSIPE
+644 GFTIQE
-650 AEGTVGSSGKADSVI
+650 ADGAVGSSGKADSVI
-665 ICGMLRAG
+665 ICGMPRDAA
-673 TESEAILN
+673 EPEAFIN
-681 CVRDRLSQPAAKVI
+681 CVRDRSSQPKAKLI
-695 VVQPRFNAIPRNG
+695 IVQPRFNAFPRNG
-708 TESDLTSLLTALRTP
+708 KDSDLTSLLTALRTS
-723 TVPEYLSLANGSLR
+723 TVPEYLSLANDGLR
-737 FVGRFNRAS
+737 FVGRFGRPS
-746 SNTWSQFESGVWP
+746 VEVWSQFESGAWP
-759 QLIHEVVESIQHRK
+759 KVINEVVESLQCRK
-773 SREISALEQRVQDV
+773 SRETGALEQRVQDV

-819 YRSSWVRTRQSNV
+819 YRSSWARTRQSNV

-839 APTVDIP
+839 TPTIDIP
-846 ALKTPPTRSEGAP
+846 ALKAPPTRSEGAS

-882 TPKQWKRQLERAQPA
+882 TPKQWKRQLERAQPT

-935 EHELTTVFWNKE
+935 EHGLTTVFWNKE
-947 DPPNFDVFIDVA
+947 DPPNFDVFIDAA

-969 VDSISKYKEIC
+969 ADCIPKYKEIC
-980 GHDRVYLMAFACQA
+980 GHDRVYLMAFACQP
-994 RLHNPCRE
+994 RLHNPCRD

-1065 KGSLDYEHML
+1065 KGSLDYENML

-1087 NTVTDSATMFSR
+1087 NTVTDSPTMFSR

-1115 SVGLEATL
+1115 SVGLRAMVA
-1123 GGYVRIT
+1123 GYVRIT
-1130 RNSQDTTSHLNEL
+1130 RSSQDTTSHLQEL
-1143 LADEERRMREGHLG
+1143 LSDEERRMREAHLG
-1157 YRYVHTHHTYRHRMK
+1157 YRHVHTHHTYRHRMK
-1172 EMFLEV
+1172 EVFLEV
-1178 GVESGDS
+1178 GVKSNGS
-1185 ARKPSVSVV
+1185 VRQPSVSVV
-1194 IATCRPDNVKFAI
+1194 IATRRPNNVKLAV
-1207 ENYKKQVYAEKELL
+1207 ENYMNQVYGEKELL
-1221 LILNNAIFDVESI
+1221 LVLNNAVFDVESI
-1234 EAQARDLNNVRIVQ
+1234 ETQTQDLHNVRIIQ
-1248 VDGGVT
+1248 IDGSAT

-1262 VEEASGY
+1262 VEEASGD

-1285 SDMMLAADFSGAEI
+1285 LDMMLAANFSEAEI
-1299 LGKGTYFVHMKA
+1299 LGKGTYFVHMKSKDVM
-1311 GNITALRSVAS
+1311 GLRIVGR

-1335 TGRREVLRE
+1335 TARRDVLRE
-1344 IRFPDCT
+1344 IPFPNRT
-1351 RGEDSSLLAKASKA
+1351 KGEDSNLLKEASKA
-1365 GCRIYSADAFNML
+1365 GCRIYSADVYNFLA
-1378 VVRGTDHQRHTWD
+1378 VREVEHSKHTWT
-1391 IGDSDFLKNCRN
+1391 IEDSEFLKNCRSLQ
-1403 IRSGLEWARVMI
+1403 SGLEWERVMI

>member
-1 MITKTEINPQS
+1 MIDKTEINPES
-12 AHQDRVAQVYCG
+12 AHRDRVAQVYCG
-24 IIKWG
+24 IIQWG
-29 DSGKILRQRIDWM
+29 DSGEILRQRIDWM
-42 ADQTQ
+42 VDQAR
-47 GPRILDVGCSEG
+47 GPRILDLGCSEG
-59 ILEIILAR
+59 VLEILLAR

-82 AFARG
+82 AFARD

-162 HRQTFCLS
+162 HRQTFCIS

-209 DSDQLLSMTET
+209 DSDQLLSITET

-239 VNSLE
+239 VSSLE
-244 QRVKEGNDREA
+244 QRVKEGDDRAA

-272 QEAEE
+272 QEVEE

-284 LWQEVEDRKAKV
+284 LWQEVEDRKAKA
-296 SELLQELDAGRAK
+296 SELQHAGRAKNSMREGPRQLSCCKNSMRDAGRAK
-309 TAELQQELD
+309 TAELL
-318 AGKAK
+318 
-323 ASELLQE
+323 
-330 LDAGKAKTAKLQQ
+330 
-343 ELDAGRARTADL
+343 
-355 LQELDAGRVKTADLL
+355 
-370 QELDAGKARTAKLQ
+370 

-404 KAKTAELQ
+404 
-412 QELDA
+412 
-417 GRAKTAELQQELDAG
+417 RAKTAELLQELDAG

-470 LKKAREWEV
+470 LKKAREGEV

-545 GNMRGARARPG
+545 GNMREARARPG
-556 RRTDVPT
+556 RRTEVPT

-584 VEGRRVAVVG
+584 VEGHRVAVVG
-594 CDNTALLDSLDQLRF
+594 CDNTALLESLDQLRF
-609 NVSVYQLDSWVS
+609 NVRTYQLDSSVS

-627 REVSARSQE
+627 REVGDGSQE
-636 EPGRSMVT
+636 EPGRSLVT
-644 EYSIPE
+644 DFLIPE
-650 AEGTVGSSGKADSVI
+650 AERAVGSSGEADSVI
-665 ICGMLRAG
+665 ICEMPRAG
-673 TESEAILN
+673 TEPEAMLN
-681 CVRDRLSQPAAKVI
+681 YARDRLSQPEAKVI
-695 VVQPRFNAIPRNG
+695 IVQPRFNAFPRDG
-708 TESDLTSLLTALRTP
+708 KDSDLTSLLTALRTS
-723 TVPEYLSLANGSLR
+723 TVPQHLSLANGSLH
-737 FVGRFNRAS
+737 FVGRFGRPSAEV
-746 SNTWSQFESGVWP
+746 WSQFESGVWP

-773 SREISALEQRVQDV
+773 SREICALEQRVQDV

-819 YRSSWVRTRQSNV
+819 YRSSWVRTRQSNA

-839 APTVDIP
+839 TPTVDIP

-882 TPKQWKRQLERAQPA
+882 TPKQWKRQLERAQPT

-935 EHELTTVFWNKE
+935 EHGLTTVFWNKE
-947 DPPNFDVFIDVA
+947 DPPNFEVFIDAA

-969 VDSISKYKEIC
+969 ADCIPKYKEIC
-980 GHDRVYLMAFACQA
+980 GHDRVYLMAFACQP
-994 RLHNPCRE
+994 RLHNPCRD

-1042 DRNFKVTGYDS
+1042 DRNFKVTEYDS

-1087 NTVTDSATMFSR
+1087 NTVTDSPTMFSR

-1108 TPVISTD
+1108 TPVISTG

-1207 ENYKKQVYAEKELL
+1207 ENYRKQVYAEKELL
-1221 LILNNAIFDVESI
+1221 LVLNNAIFDVESI
-1234 EAQARDLNNVRIVQ
+1234 EAQAKDLNNVRIVQ
-1248 VDGGVT
+1248 VDGRVT

-1262 VEEASGY
+1262 VEEASGC

-1311 GNITALRSVAS
+1311 SNVTALRSVAS

-1335 TGRREVLRE
+1335 TGQREVLRE

-1351 RGEDSSLLAKASKA
+1351 RGEDSSLLATASKA

>member
-1 MITKTEINPQS
+1 MIDKIELIPEG
-12 AHQDRVAQVYCG
+12 AHRDRVAQVYFG
-24 IIKWG
+24 IIEWG
-29 DSGKILRQRIDWM
+29 DSGEIVRQRIDWM
-42 ADQTQ
+42 VDQAP

-59 ILEIILAR
+59 VLEILLAR

-82 AFARG
+82 AFARD

-170 DFIALA
+170 DFIALV
-176 KPRCALEHLQVES
+176 KPRCALEYLQVEG
-189 GYIHMVGRVSSST
+189 GYIRIVGRVSSST

-220 ALVSSQQRL
+220 ALVFSQQRL

-239 VNSLE
+239 VSSLE
-244 QRVKEGNDREA
+244 QRVKEGDDRAA

-272 QEAEE
+272 QEVEE

-284 LWQEVEDRKAKV
+284 LWQEVEDR
-296 SELLQELDAGRAK
+296 
-309 TAELQQELD
+309 
-318 AGKAK
+318 KAK

-343 ELDAGRARTADL
+343 ELDAGRA
-355 LQELDAGRVKTADLL
+355 KTADLL

-384 QELDAGRAKTAE
+384 QELDAE
-396 LLQELDAG
+396 
-404 KAKTAELQ
+404 KAKTVELL

-417 GRAKTAELQQELDAG
+417 GRAKTVELLQELDAG

-439 QQELDAGKAK
+439 LQELDAGRVK

-470 LKKAREWEV
+470 LKKAREGEV

-545 GNMRGARARPG
+545 GNMREARARPG
-556 RRTDVPT
+556 GRTEVST
-563 ATSLLSPGSSSKQMV
+563 ATSLLSACSSSEQMV

-584 VEGRRVAVVG
+584 VEGHRVAVVG
-594 CDNTALLDSLDQLRF
+594 CDNTALLESLDQLRF
-609 NVSVYQLDSWVS
+609 NVRTYQLDSSVS

-627 REVSARSQE
+627 REVGDGSQE
-636 EPGRSMVT
+636 EPCRRLVT
-644 EYSIPE
+644 DFLIPE
-650 AEGTVGSSGKADSVI
+650 AERAVGSSGEADSVI
-665 ICGMLRAG
+665 ICEMPRAG
-673 TESEAILN
+673 TEPEAILN
-681 CVRDRLSQPAAKVI
+681 YARDRLSQPEAKVI
-695 VVQPRFNAIPRNG
+695 IVQPRFNAFPRDG
-708 TESDLTSLLTALRTP
+708 KDSDLTSLLTALRTS
-723 TVPEYLSLANGSLR
+723 TVPEYLSLANGSLH
-737 FVGRFNRAS
+737 FVGRFGRPSAEV
-746 SNTWSQFESGVWP
+746 WSQFESGAWP
-759 QLIHEVVESIQHRK
+759 KVINEVVESLQCRK

-839 APTVDIP
+839 TPTVDIP

-864 LDTFTEYCL
+864 LDTFTQYCL

-882 TPKQWKRQLERAQPA
+882 TPKQWKRQLERAQPT

-920 SRDVNPLRDLVKHCR
+920 SRDVNPLRDLVKHCQ
-935 EHELTTVFWNKE
+935 EHGLTTVFWNKE
-947 DPPNFDVFIDVA
+947 DPPNFEVFIDAA

-969 VDSISKYKEIC
+969 ADCIPKYKEIC
-980 GHDRVYLMAFACQA
+980 GHDRVYLMAFACQP
-994 RLHNPCRE
+994 RLHNPCR
-1002 KSWPRY
+1002 
-1008 PVCFAG
+1008 G
-1014 SWMEKYSERRRSLD
+1014 QIL
-1028 DLLEPALA
+1028 
-1036 FGLHIF
+1036 
-1042 DRNFKVTGYDS
+1042 
-1053 RYRFPDRYQSAI
+1053 
-1065 KGSLDYEHML
+1065 
-1075 TAYRCYDVMMNV
+1075 
-1087 NTVTDSATMFSR
+1087 
-1099 RVFESLACG
+1099 
-1108 TPVISTD
+1108 
-1115 SVGLEATL
+1115 ATL
-1123 GGYVRIT
+1123 PSLFRW
-1130 RNSQDTTSHLNEL
+1130 EL
-1143 LADEERRMREGHLG
+1143 DGE
-1157 YRYVHTHHTYRHRMK
+1157 
-1172 EMFLEV
+1172 
-1178 GVESGDS
+1178 
-1185 ARKPSVSVV
+1185 
-1194 IATCRPDNVKFAI
+1194 
-1207 ENYKKQVYAEKELL
+1207 
-1221 LILNNAIFDVESI
+1221 IF
-1234 EAQARDLNNVRIVQ
+1234 
-1248 VDGGVT
+1248 
-1254 LGESLNRG
+1254 
-1262 VEEASGY
+1262 
-1269 YIAKMDDDD
+1269 
-1278 YYGENYL
+1278 
-1285 SDMMLAADFSGAEI
+1285 GAEAVFGRPARTRSS
-1299 LGKGTYFVHMKA
+1299 LRLAY
-1311 GNITALRSVAS
+1311 LRS
-1322 QHEFTDFVAGATL
+1322 
-1335 TGRREVLRE
+1335 
-1344 IRFPDCT
+1344 
-1351 RGEDSSLLAKASKA
+1351 
-1365 GCRIYSADAFNML
+1365 
-1378 VVRGTDHQRHTWD
+1378 
-1391 IGDSDFLKNCRN
+1391 
-1403 IRSGLEWARVMI
+1403 